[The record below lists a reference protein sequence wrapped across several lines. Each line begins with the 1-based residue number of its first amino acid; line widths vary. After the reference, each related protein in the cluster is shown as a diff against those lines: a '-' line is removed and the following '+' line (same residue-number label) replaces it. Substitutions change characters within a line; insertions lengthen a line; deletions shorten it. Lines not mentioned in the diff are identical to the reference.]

1 MKKDLLSKA
10 KLLGC
15 DTYQDFSNKWVI
27 KNFRSNETWSIR
39 EKEAGE
45 WIVTSG
51 EIPIS
56 VLKTERIIEFLDLF
70 AKKRKFTQKRELIA
84 S

>member
-1 MKKDLLSKA
+1 MNKNLLSKA

-27 KNFRSNETWSIR
+27 KSFRNNETWSIR
-39 EKEAGE
+39 EKESGE
-45 WIVTSG
+45 WIITSG

-56 VLKTERIIEFLDLF
+56 ILKTERIIEFLDLF
-70 AKKRKFTQKRELIA
+70 DKKQKFSKKRKLITP
-84 S
+84 